1 MGTDNFET
9 ENKLTKKPQTENGQ
23 TSAGFVLRREG
34 LPGGGEPSSAYKER
48 MFRKL
53 MHKVEKSGEL
63 PFEFELV
70 SIEVTQPVRIPPD
83 VPCSNR
89 RGKGG
94 RERRREE
101 SGTRRK
107 TGTAASA
114 SSRSGWKGMRAG
126 RGIKDLN
133 PALGSILHPKPT
145 APGAVSMP
153 SLSRACGSVPFVH
166 LSHLR
171 RNPNSPPRLSLRLIL
186 FPFCLSSSSLR

>member
-1 MGTDNFET
+1 
-9 ENKLTKKPQTENGQ
+9 
-23 TSAGFVLRREG
+23 
-34 LPGGGEPSSAYKER
+34 
-48 MFRKL
+48 

-101 SGTRRK
+101 SADPTENRNGSISIIAQSLERDESWADT
-107 TGTAASA
+107 
-114 SSRSGWKGMRAG
+114 
-126 RGIKDLN
+126 RGIKELN

-145 APGAVSMP
+145 APRAVSMP

-171 RNPNSPPRLSLRLIL
+171 RNPNSPPRLYLHLIL